1 LSTKNPDFSS
11 FQQIKIFSFP
21 NPAGIFTSKKINR
34 LRIPNSFLGKK
45 SKKDLKTVAIFS
57 AKSLL
62 KKLKL
67 ILPAIFA
74 LQISSLPS
82 QEVSLEK
89 NIRIALWASTEAFP
103 GIDDFQK
110 KDDLNSL
117 PISKIRQ
124 TAPFILSGMIYGW
137 NFDYTPYDKKRNV
150 QEYFDFSP
158 VQELSPQEISR
169 IKYASPWIKEQRLN
183 VWVEYERTPAQIMLY
198 NSWKSVNFRNIR
210 GVGYAPLSE
219 GFEGI
224 QKACGEALKQA
235 VRAFERNHVKTKPKE
250 IAGKALL
257 SKPPV
262 IGIDAGRYMVALD
275 FFMESDRIVEY
286 KTF

>member
-1 LSTKNPDFSS
+1 MNL
-11 FQQIKIFSFP
+11 
-21 NPAGIFTSKKINR
+21 KK
-34 LRIPNSFLGKK
+34 F
-45 SKKDLKTVAIFS
+45 VIFS
-57 AKSLL
+57 AKSLFR
-62 KKLKL
+62 KFKL
-67 ILPAIFA
+67 IFLAIFA

-82 QEVSLEK
+82 QEVSFEK

-103 GIDDFQK
+103 GIDGFQK

-169 IKYASPWIKEQRLN
+169 IKYASPWIKEQKLN

-198 NSWKSVNFRNIR
+198 NSWKSVNFRNIS
-210 GVGYAPLSE
+210 GTGYAPLSE

-224 QKACGEALKQA
+224 QKACAEALKQA
-235 VRAFERNHVKTKPKE
+235 VRTFERSHVKTKPKE
-250 IAGKALL
+250 ITGKALL

-262 IGIDAGRYMVALD
+262 IGIEAGRYMVALD
-275 FFMESDRIVEY
+275 FFMESDRIIEY